1 MTAPAPPLKELKRLV
16 KGFYDKIPKAKAS
29 KATLHSWAN
38 EIGLSQ
44 LPSVQ
49 IVASNKADAK
59 NKKDLLKPVVNL
71 LPDNT
76 HQAPSLP
83 FHPKSVAEPKK
94 TSVSKPENLR
104 NYRNLHAESH
114 KTVIIPGLSLQH
126 LEDAQHHFM
135 EIERERYMPVSI
147 TKHISE
153 EVKHLGKLVDTKS
166 IHHKEVQAKPEMK
179 EAGHTAKA
187 EMKEASHQYSDEVAG
202 TEIAIKHQEGL
213 SAFHNFRKAEMEKGK
228 TSKEATAL
236 WNELKRKKAEA
247 EKESKKLKQQAKK
260 AQKKAH
266 KK

>member
-49 IVASNKADAK
+49 IVASNKADMK

-76 HQAPSLP
+76 HQAPELP
-83 FHPKSVAEPKK
+83 LHPKSVAEPKK
-94 TSVSKPENLR
+94 TAVSKPENLR

-126 LEDAQHHFM
+126 LEDAQYHFNA
-135 EIERERYMPVSI
+135 IQREDYMPVSV

-153 EVKHLGKLVDTKS
+153 VVKNLGKLVDSKS
-166 IHHKEVQAKPEMK
+166 PHHAEVIKHLSKLVDSKTPHKEVQHKDVQAKPV
-179 EAGHTAKA
+179 TAEVA
-187 EMKEASHQYSDEVAG
+187 HQYSNVVGE
-202 TEIAIKHQEGL
+202 TEHIEKME
-213 SAFHNFRKAEMEKGK
+213 AE
-228 TSKEATAL
+228 
-236 WNELKRKKAEA
+236 RKKYLAYI
-247 EKESKKLKQQAKK
+247 K
-260 AQKKAH
+260 AQKEGGKTHKEANAMWKEH
-266 KK
+266 KKLQKK